1 MIPIELTEALSLAKE
16 GYPVFPLHTARTL
29 PDGSALCTCGV
40 HGCTGKHPRVQ
51 FSKEATTN
59 PDQINYW
66 YNSKREPP
74 YGIGIHLGKCHQW
87 VLDIDG
93 KEGVNELKKITDEH
107 GKLPETRV
115 VISGSGDGLHYYFA
129 GWVDRVNSGGLSE
142 NIHIKGNTGSAYVVA
157 PPTLHASGKRYAY
170 KNRCSPVDAPEWLIE
185 LIASKNSTSGVKL
198 TPEQLECRKTNEVPI
213 TRLLNKDHL
222 RNLHDEGNLIRGS
235 HPIHG
240 SKTGRNFC
248 IDKTINRWFCNR
260 EGHHSSGGLF
270 EFAAMLSG
278 ICKCEDF
285 NRPAD
290 DTIRIPPLQGRK
302 FMQAVQFCLDS
313 GIDAEDLKV
322 HLSRGKYV
330 RQ

>member
-1 MIPIELTEALSLAKE
+1 MELSEALSLAKE

-29 PDGSALCTCGV
+29 TDGSTLCTCSV

-59 PDQINYW
+59 IDQINYW
-66 YNSKREPP
+66 YNSNREPS

-93 KEGVNELKKITDEH
+93 KEGIAELKEITDKY
-107 GKLPETRV
+107 GNLPETRV

-129 GWVDRVNSGGLSE
+129 GWVDRVNSGSLSE

-157 PPTLHASGKRYAY
+157 PPTLHASGKRYTY
-170 KNRCSPVDAPEWLIE
+170 LRRCSPVDAPEWLIN
-185 LIASKNSTSGVKL
+185 LIATRNRTSGAKL
-198 TPEQLECRKTNEVPI
+198 TPEQLECRATNEVPI
-213 TRLLNKDHL
+213 TRLLTKEL
-222 RNLHDEGNLIRGS
+222 LKGLHEEGNLIRGS

-270 EFAAMLSG
+270 EFAAMVAG

-285 NRPAD
+285 ARPSD
-290 DTIRIPPLQGRK
+290 DAIHIPPLQGKK
-302 FMQAVQFCLDS
+302 FVEAVQFCLDS
-313 GIDAEDLKV
+313 GIDPEDLKV